1 MYLIDT
7 NVLIT
12 ANNHYY
18 AFDLVPGFWSWLE
31 DRVAA
36 GTVGTVTKVRDEIWS
51 GNDDDPVRQ
60 WVEQFDQFGRDP
72 DDATVTAMRTIAAW
86 AVGHNRYF
94 AAAKNE
100 FLRIADYYLVA
111 DALAHGDTVVTL
123 EESKPNKQTKIQIP
137 DVCAAFGVPVMGTFE
152 MLRAEGASFG
162 A

>member
-12 ANNHYY
+12 ADNHYY

-31 DRVAA
+31 RQIAA
-36 GTVGTVTKVRDEIWS
+36 GDVGTVTKVRDEILS
-51 GNDDDPVRQ
+51 GNEDDPVRQ
-60 WVEQFDQFGRDP
+60 WIEGVGHFGRAP

-86 AVGHNRYF
+86 AVGHGRYF
-94 AAAKNE
+94 DAAKNE
-100 FLRIADYYLVA
+100 FLRVADYYLVA

-123 EESKPNKQTKIQIP
+123 EESKPNKRTKIQIP
-137 DVCAAFGVPVMGTFE
+137 DVCAAFDVPVMRTFD
-152 MLRAEGASFG
+152 MLRAEGAIFG